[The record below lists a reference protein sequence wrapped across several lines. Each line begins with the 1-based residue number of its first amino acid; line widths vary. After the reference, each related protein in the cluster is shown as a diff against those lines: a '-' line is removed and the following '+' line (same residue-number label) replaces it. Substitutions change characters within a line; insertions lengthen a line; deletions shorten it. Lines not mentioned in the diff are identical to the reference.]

1 MKDCN
6 STYLDYLRKQK
17 GKYCAYILDLA
28 EKLAEVREIK
38 VLDLL
43 GVQLS
48 YRGTLDNVTV
58 IYNVNKNRVKVYK
71 FIEDASPLLV
81 ENTSVNR
88 DLSPKDL
95 AEVLLSFDKVWK

>member
-17 GKYCAYILDLA
+17 GKYYAYILDLA

-71 FIEDASPLLV
+71 FIEDAPPLLV

-95 AEVLLSFDKVWK
+95 AEVLLSLDKVW

>member
-17 GKYCAYILDLA
+17 GKYYSYILVLA
-28 EKLAEVREIK
+28 EQLAKVREIK

-48 YRGTLDNVTV
+48 YRGISDNITV
-58 IYNVNKNRVKVYK
+58 IYNVNKGRVKVYK
-71 FIEDASPLLV
+71 FTEDAPPLLV

-88 DLSPKDL
+88 DLSPEGL
-95 AEVLLSFDKVWK
+95 AEVLLSFDKVW

>member
-1 MKDCN
+1 MEDCN

-17 GKYCAYILDLA
+17 GKYYSYILALA
-28 EKLAEVREIK
+28 EKLAKVREIK

-48 YRGTLDNVTV
+48 YRGISDNITV
-58 IYNVNKNRVKVYK
+58 IYNVNKGRVKVYK
-71 FIEDASPLLV
+71 FTEDAPPLLV

-88 DLSPKDL
+88 DLSPEDL
-95 AEVLLSFDKVWK
+95 AEVLLSFDKVW

>member
-6 STYLDYLRKQK
+6 STYLDYLRTQK
-17 GKYCAYILDLA
+17 GKYYSYILALA

-48 YRGTLDNVTV
+48 YRGISDNITV
-58 IYNVNKNRVKVYK
+58 IYNVNKGRVKVYK
-71 FIEDASPLLV
+71 FTEDAPPLLV
-81 ENTSVNR
+81 ESTSVNR
-88 DLSPKDL
+88 DLSPEGL
-95 AEVLLSFDKVWK
+95 AEVLLSFDKVW

>member
-17 GKYCAYILDLA
+17 GKYYSYILALS
-28 EKLAEVREIK
+28 EKLAKAREIK

-48 YRGTLDNVTV
+48 YRGISDNITV
-58 IYNVNKNRVKVYK
+58 IYNVNKGRVKVYK
-71 FIEDASPLLV
+71 FTEDAPPLLV

-88 DLSPKDL
+88 DLSPEDL
-95 AEVLLSFDKVWK
+95 AEVLLSFDKVW

>member
-6 STYLDYLRKQK
+6 STYLDYLRRQK
-17 GKYCAYILDLA
+17 GKYYSYILALA

-48 YRGTLDNVTV
+48 YRGISDNITV
-58 IYNVNKNRVKVYK
+58 IYNVNKGRIKVYK
-71 FIEDASPLLV
+71 FTEDAPPLLV

-88 DLSPKDL
+88 DLSPEDL
-95 AEVLLSFDKVWK
+95 AEVLLSFDKVW